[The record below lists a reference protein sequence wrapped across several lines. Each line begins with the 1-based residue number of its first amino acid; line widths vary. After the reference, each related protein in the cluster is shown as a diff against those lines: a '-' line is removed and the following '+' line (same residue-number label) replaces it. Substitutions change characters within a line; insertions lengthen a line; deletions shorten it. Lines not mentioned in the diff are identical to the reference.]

1 MLVQSIERFVAMG
14 ISLQSK
20 RRHQRR
26 IDQQTFTPSTENLT
40 CQRIF
45 QHIGL
50 ITTYSTLCTQ
60 LQHMT
65 PENNKDNIELLQSS
79 MAIVD
84 SNQRPKNLP
93 VKLHMRRPENPIH
106 FLLTVGIRSSVTYQK
121 LDGAR
126 LEYIHNKQA
135 TTDEIRDLSCSCTN
149 HIRRTTKFS
158 SDRIRSASRQVVD

>member
-1 MLVQSIERFVAMG
+1 MLQAHEISYPTLQNLPTNQNTLWGRRQAGLQLHMLVQSIERFVAMG

-93 VKLHMRRPENPIH
+93 VKLHMPAGEPH
-106 FLLTVGIRSSVTYQK
+106 SLLESGP
-121 LDGAR
+121 A
-126 LEYIHNKQA
+126 
-135 TTDEIRDLSCSCTN
+135 
-149 HIRRTTKFS
+149 
-158 SDRIRSASRQVVD
+158 